1 MAGMGDGNHEMS
13 DKDRGHIVGSRRI
26 YEEEYLQCTRCGLCS
41 YSCPSY
47 RAHLTQA
54 SSPRGRVAL
63 LRAAIQ
69 GELEIGKDFAVK
81 FYGCTLCAACDQV
94 CPSGVEVEHLLI
106 ATREELAQ
114 RNLLSPSLDQLS
126 RTVRDA
132 HNISGEDNSLRLIWA
147 ENLERPPLGTGRET
161 AEVVYFVGCVSSLF
175 PRSYSIPQAF
185 VEILEVAAVDYTLLG
200 GNERCCGYPLL
211 VNGQLAEGRET
222 ILHNV
227 AHVRATGARRVVF
240 TCPSCYHIWK
250 HVYPEIAGDSLDDL
264 EILHASELIA
274 DLVDEAK
281 LRLSEMNLTVTYH
294 DPCDLGRKSN
304 VYEAPRHVLHS
315 IPGLTLV
322 EMADNREN
330 ALCCG
335 GGGNLET
342 HDRDMVSAIAQRRL
356 AQAQAAGTQVI
367 VSACQQCERTLVAAA
382 RRDRAR
388 LRVLDI
394 VEIVR
399 NALDT

>member
-1 MAGMGDGNHEMS
+1 MA
-13 DKDRGHIVGSRRI
+13 DKDRGHVVGSKRI
-26 YEEEYLQCTRCGLCS
+26 HEEDYLQCIRCGLCS

-47 RAHLTQA
+47 RARLTQA
-54 SSPRGRVAL
+54 NSPRGRVAL

-69 GELEIGKDFAVK
+69 GDLEIGQDFADK
-81 FYGCTLCAACDQV
+81 FYGCTLCAACDEV
-94 CPSGVEVEHLLI
+94 CPSGVEVEQLLI
-106 ATREELAQ
+106 AVREELAQ
-114 RNLLSPSLDQLS
+114 RNLLSPSLTQLS
-126 RTVRDA
+126 RTVQDA

-147 ENLERPPLGTGRET
+147 ENLEHPPLGIGRET

-185 VEILEVAAVDYTLLG
+185 VEILEFAAVDYALLG
-200 GNERCCGYPLL
+200 ENERCCGYPLL
-211 VNGQLAEGRET
+211 VNGQLADGREI

-227 AHVRATGARRVVF
+227 AHVRATGASRVVV
-240 TCPSCYHIWK
+240 TCPSCYHLWK
-250 HVYPEIAGDSLDDL
+250 YVYPEIAGDELDDL
-264 EILHASELIA
+264 EIVHASELIA
-274 DLVDEAK
+274 ELVDEAR
-281 LRLSEMNLTVTYH
+281 LRLSDNNLVVTYH

-304 VYEAPRHVLHS
+304 VYEAPRHILHS

-322 EMADNREN
+322 EMADNRGN

-342 HDRDMVSAIAQRRL
+342 HDREMVSEIARRRL
-356 AQAQAAGTQVI
+356 AQAQAAGAQVV

-382 RRDRAR
+382 RRDRVR

-399 NALDT
+399 NALVS